1 MFYMPM
7 VHTARALMSF
17 WVNHYYI
24 EGKIKNSDRNLNISY
39 FGNDTRIMNYWT
51 DKLFE
56 DNFGIKHQG
65 KIALWKIIKTRKTN
79 NSPDLR
85 LVELSRLS
93 KLILSPKEGF
103 LLPRWFKTI
112 INVENTLDAINN
124 NDTHKHIKK
133 HGFTF
138 EQRLSEKD
146 LKFFYD
152 QMFKPYI
159 MGRHKSSSVM
169 YDYSFFKKRFGK
181 KGSALFFLL
190 KEGKP
195 IAGSFNA
202 MDRGMIKFSGLGI
215 LDGSMEIVRMGT
227 IRALYYYMLKHYSEK
242 SIRQIRFGGT
252 SPLLSDGLTQF
263 KISMRAFPDKHT
275 LFAETSIWFTPL
287 QNNGGL
293 RKILNDNPFI
303 FIKKNQ
309 IFRALFIYPQVLE
322 TKKQFNKL
330 LKRTNYRKI
339 DGTLLYCLDR
349 DTNKIEKW
357 IQEDNRRD
365 CFAKKFELT
374 G

>member
-1 MFYMPM
+1 
-7 VHTARALMSF
+7 
-17 WVNHYYI
+17 
-24 EGKIKNSDRNLNISY
+24 
-39 FGNDTRIMNYWT
+39 
-51 DKLFE
+51 
-56 DNFGIKHQG
+56 
-65 KIALWKIIKTRKTN
+65 
-79 NSPDLR
+79 
-85 LVELSRLS
+85 
-93 KLILSPKEGF
+93 
-103 LLPRWFKTI
+103 
-112 INVENTLDAINN
+112 
-124 NDTHKHIKK
+124 
-133 HGFTF
+133 
-138 EQRLSEKD
+138 
-146 LKFFYD
+146 
-152 QMFKPYI
+152 
-159 MGRHKSSSVM
+159 M

-339 DGTLLYCLDR
+339 DGTMLYCLDR